1 MGKQT
6 QLPHCMEDMCRLEAG
21 HFTGPITLPLSL
33 AGALSGPGGAVCWP
47 PPHGE
52 VTGAG
57 LWLPK
62 AGIGTHVPASGLGHT
77 GSGEASKWIHGVEME
92 KQLTP
97 GPWSVSPTDCCF
109 PG

>member
-1 MGKQT
+1 MQT
-6 QLPHCMEDMCRLEAG
+6 RSWAFHWAHPTPPFSCWSPVRPWRG
-21 HFTGPITLPLSL
+21 
-33 AGALSGPGGAVCWP
+33 CWP